1 MDAAA
6 AEKLR
11 VRLSKL
17 FALIGSNN
25 AGEREA
31 ARLKID
37 ELLAQNKKTW
47 NDLVELLSTGKTEDW
62 SDDTDEAPPSDAVGS
77 QPASLDLIVHIL
89 RRHLHMTEHQYV
101 AVALWIAH
109 TFVYTR
115 FSVTPRLAL
124 TSPVRGC
131 GKTTALDIISE
142 LACKTVKTDH
152 ITAAVLFRLVDRDRP
167 TLLIDEADNQD
178 LPSNATLR
186 AVINSGHHDGGK
198 IMRFLD
204 GEITKFTTFAPL
216 AIACIGKLPFPILHR
231 SVVIRM
237 ERSPEAAKLTR
248 FDPKINEEQKLDC
261 QTVYDVTLRW
271 IRQAEL
277 NLNPKMPA
285 GLRNR
290 AADNWRVLISIADA
304 NGLAWGKAAREA
316 AVALS
321 KNQDEDLSV
330 ILLTSIRE
338 IFNRRPTVDRLNN
351 AVIVTDLN
359 NLPDAPWSEWRGL
372 LDDQTPR
379 QLSQGQLAQVL
390 SPFDIRPRTIWPSRR
405 GTASKSAKGYF
416 RKDFEVAWAA
426 YCAEDGTPA
435 QPNNVRYLHPKETS
449 K

>member
-1 MDAAA
+1 MDEAS
-6 AEKLR
+6 ERLR

-17 FALIGSNN
+17 FALLGSNN

-37 ELLAQNKKTW
+37 ELLTQNKK
-47 NDLVELLSTGKTEDW
+47 NLERPRRAAGDREDRRLAGRCRQ
-62 SDDTDEAPPSDAVGS
+62 APPNDPAGS

-89 RRHLHMTEHQYV
+89 RRHLHLSEHQYV

-109 TFVYTR
+109 TFVYPR
-115 FSVTPRLAL
+115 FSITPQLAL

-131 GKTTALDIISE
+131 GKSTALDIVNE
-142 LACKTVKTDH
+142 LACKTVKSDH

-167 TLLIDEADNQD
+167 TLLIDEGDNQD
-178 LPSNATLR
+178 LASNAALR

-198 IMRFLD
+198 IMRYLE
-204 GEITKFTTFAPL
+204 GEIVKFTTFAPL

-231 SVVIRM
+231 SLVLRM

-248 FDPKINEEQKLDC
+248 FDPKTNAEQKLDC
-261 QTVYDVTLRW
+261 QTVYDVTLKW
-271 IRQAEL
+271 IRQVEL
-277 NLNPKMPA
+277 NLNPKIPA

-290 AADNWRVLISIADA
+290 PADNWRPLLSIADA
-304 NGLAWGKAAREA
+304 SGPVWAKAAREA

-330 ILLTSIRE
+330 MLLTDIRDL
-338 IFNRRPTVDRLNN
+338 FNRRPTVDRLNS
-351 AVIVTDLN
+351 VVLVTELN
-359 NLPDAPWSEWRGL
+359 DLPDAPWSEWRGL

-379 QLSQGQLAQVL
+379 RFTQGQLARVL
-390 SPFDIRPRTIWPSRR
+390 SPFGIRPRTIWPPRR
-405 GTASKSAKGYF
+405 GTAGKSAKGYF
-416 RKDFEVAWAA
+416 KKDFEAVWAA

-435 QPNNVRYLHPKETS
+435 QSNNIRYLRR
-449 K
+449 